1 LHDEGA
7 VGFFGDLGGEVVL
20 FVLEVGELHFDEFV
34 QGEGGVEAGEESFA
48 ETGVAEFDDG
58 FEGLGSGFEGA
69 FFGIGQGGRHG
80 ERVAESGV
88 GGPRLLIGAFS
99 RLADG
104 LGRDS
109 LRAVP
114 LVDVRNLKVWF
125 PIRTGI
131 FRRHTGDVK
140 AVDDVSF
147 TIEKGTTVGLVG
159 ESGSGKTTIG
169 RALLKLIPATAG
181 EVHYEGSDILPL
193 SEGEVRP
200 YRRRMQMIFQ
210 DPFGS
215 LNPRLSIFQIIGE
228 AMEIHFPEMNR
239 EARRERVADLLKKVD
254 LKPEMM
260 ERYPHEFSGGQRQR
274 IGIARALAVE
284 PNFIVCDEPVSALD
298 VSVQAQIVNLL
309 QDLQEQLGLTY
320 LFIAHDL
327 AVVEHISD
335 HVLVM
340 YHGKIVESAPAEA
353 IYQNPQHDYTKKLLA
368 AVPTFA

>member
-1 LHDEGA
+1 M
-7 VGFFGDLGGEVVL
+7 
-20 FVLEVGELHFDEFV
+20 
-34 QGEGGVEAGEESFA
+34 
-48 ETGVAEFDDG
+48 
-58 FEGLGSGFEGA
+58 
-69 FFGIGQGGRHG
+69 
-80 ERVAESGV
+80 
-88 GGPRLLIGAFS
+88 
-99 RLADG
+99 
-104 LGRDS
+104 
-109 LRAVP
+109 P
-114 LVDVRNLKVWF
+114 LVEVRNLKVWF

-131 FRRHTGDVK
+131 FRLHTGDVK

-169 RALLKLIPATAG
+169 RALLKLIPSTEGSVA
-181 EVHYEGSDILPL
+181 YEGDNILPL
-193 SEGEVRP
+193 SEGEFRP

-239 EARRERVADLLKKVD
+239 EARRERVADLLRKVD

-340 YHGKIVESAPAEA
+340 YHGHIVESAPAEA
-353 IYQNPQHDYTKKLLA
+353 IYENPQHDYTKKLLA